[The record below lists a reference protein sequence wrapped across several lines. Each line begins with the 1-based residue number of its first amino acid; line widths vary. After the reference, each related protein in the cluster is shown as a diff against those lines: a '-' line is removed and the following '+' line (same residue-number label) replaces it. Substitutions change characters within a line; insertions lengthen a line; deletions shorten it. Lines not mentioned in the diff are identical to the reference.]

1 MASIDRDY
9 VLGIAVQLQTESIQ
23 ELESQLQAAADKI
36 KPISV
41 KAVAYGLEQAAS
53 SVQKYT
59 RSLKDATDQADKL
72 NSSLADAKIKDFAP
86 EQEKINRLLRDQ
98 TQIIEQN
105 TAAYK
110 EQADAV
116 AVLRD
121 KMSQNTAPLLN
132 SQTLNDALQQQ
143 RDMMALKDKFR
154 NMTVVGP
161 DGDVLE
167 KQNKA
172 LEKYVPQ
179 LNAAIEAQGKMN
191 SAQSVLSSWLTTNS
205 SGIDHFAQSLKNMAL
220 WAGSG
225 ALLFGGAA
233 AIGKGMS
240 DAVRSQQ
247 EQVMQGFYYPQGTF
261 TPQISAATQ
270 GAALGMAREY
280 GDEVM
285 HVQEAIGL
293 WAKVTNGELLPAIAL
308 TNDALKLNAVTGMNM
323 EEIYRASAGA
333 IQQLH
338 QPLSRVNDLY
348 QIGIGLATRYGGG
361 MKLLGGES
369 QDATRQMIEGITR
382 AGAVLSDTGMNMEQI
397 GAAVAVTM
405 QKMNIEGAEAG
416 SGLARAFAALGRG
429 KPHEILQQA
438 GIEIEHNSH
447 LLEDLASHWNKVGDA
462 LKGSVQSSALEYLD
476 VIISSVKEYEKA
488 VQTAS
493 SAKNS
498 DILDRLFKQIEGTDA
513 YKLMQAKAGIESFAI
528 TMGKELLPEIATV
541 ADYFNN
547 NFVPSLIRMSPE
559 IMSVVKDVGFLVAA
573 FAGLSAIRLAG
584 SMIAASIASFRNFGI
599 AVNGAFG
606 IVPIEERVAATALT
620 DYQRALLAT
629 LTENN
634 TVTAEMEVQIRTLAA
649 AHNVSVNSM
658 IEAWLKARGMI
669 PEAIATIEGSEEG
682 IAGIT
687 ASVASQVGLDAS
699 EIETAFTGMATTA
712 ESSAN
717 LISTAFMKA
726 IPVIGQVLL
735 VAGLAKGAYD
745 WARSDYDQA
754 DKNRMQYDKTYRNQ
768 RLFGQ
773 GGLYYEADMEKY
785 YFEHPENSP
794 YFQHTAAA
802 QTSGFSPAEV
812 ALFWRAHPEVKSDL
826 LAQAKAHYA
835 DYGDLLNQA
844 KSIQSGA
851 EFEDPAQKYKQMA
864 QSTLTDV
871 KKQLEQ
877 AELEAKKYLGDT
889 YSSAD
894 KTNPDSGGTTI
905 PKANQ
910 ALNAQADAI
919 LRNLNLLTKKDE
931 ADQRDVATAKLQ
943 IQHTNDKTAAL
954 ERLREAYSREIADR
968 QKDITAVQGQIT
980 HFNNLANSAA
990 NPQQQQTFLNKANA
1004 LQAGLQVLQSQ
1015 LTYLKAAKQVDVND
1029 QLGAILSNQYAPSIA
1044 ATKEAMKNMADGMK
1058 LKTETIPDL
1067 QALHASLN
1075 ENLYLANRLVT
1086 TFTHMGD
1093 NKDATKFKAWA
1104 EGLASDLSTVDTNME
1119 SIRQKASDLVGTL
1132 AEETTTG
1139 EEDLLFPGDKA
1150 VSRYGKAMD
1159 QIQRKLLEYQKLE
1172 QQDPG
1177 DTALQNAV
1185 NQWYAVE
1192 TAVAQTTYAVDAYQE
1207 KLKALQNTPTY
1218 AAITA
1223 LGNDLGSTLTSDVMS
1238 AFTASDNNQV
1248 NAIQSQITA
1257 LQNEKNLLQGKNSE
1271 VERMMLEQRI
1281 SQLEKDKAGIEERMK
1296 HPGFL
1301 KGIEEDMAK
1310 AVMKGLTDRLTKD
1323 LQDAFVNSILGKN
1336 PQNNPVVVATDT
1348 NTTATQENS
1357 AVINQLN
1364 ANLAR
1369 MASVSNVSGG
1379 SFSVG
1384 SGMGSGSSL
1393 FGAIASAAGLSTAGT
1408 LTSMGP
1414 GYSIP
1419 GSTVPGTT
1427 SSGAYTGTTVPSV
1440 SNGAYTGG
1448 TGAGAYSA
1456 IAMGASMFPFF
1467 GSPTGNGFGV
1477 DPSVY
1482 NQSVSSGGG
1491 AWNGG
1496 FKTANGKIN
1505 VSGIMQ
1511 ALGGAS
1517 AAVQGY
1523 DQGGF
1528 AGSLEAG
1535 LGVYSLMTS
1544 SLFSGGMAAFLGS
1557 VAPYAAAAMFL
1568 ASLFHPHYNPSQ
1580 NPDMFADSG
1589 YAQGLADAQG
1599 WAYTQANGWVSE
1611 DPGLKNQLGGQSE
1624 LQYLDAWYNSYPGG
1638 QGLNS
1643 QGKQLWDEIG
1653 KITGNG
1659 KGLEVRGL
1667 HQGNVYVSLPG
1678 QDSQVGE
1685 SGNWQTVLQDIDSAT
1700 QQLYALENQDMTGK
1714 GTWISVNSYG
1724 AGGGASAD
1732 FSPWYSPGLS
1742 SSDISAT
1749 LAMPYPPLNSNGAVS
1764 TSPGDPSGG
1773 TGPGGGPVRDA
1784 AGFGVSPLNVSTA
1797 VYLNTDVIAQQ
1808 VNAFNIQRQTSG
1820 WAMNY

>member
-9 VLGIAVQLQTESIQ
+9 VLGIAVQLQDQSIQ

-41 KAVAYGLEQAAS
+41 KAVAAGLEQAS
-53 SVQKYT
+53 SGVQKYT
-59 RSLKDATDQADKL
+59 RALKEATDQADKL
-72 NSSLADAKIKDFAP
+72 NSALADAKIKDFAP

-98 TQIIEQN
+98 TEIIDQN
-105 TAAYK
+105 TAAFK

-116 AVLRD
+116 AALRD
-121 KMSQNTAPLLN
+121 KMSQNTAPLVN
-132 SQTLNDALQQQ
+132 GRTLEDALQQQ

-154 NMTVVGP
+154 TMTVVGP
-161 DGDVLE
+161 DGDILE

-191 SAQSVLSSWLTTNS
+191 ASQSVLGSWLTTNS

-225 ALLFGGAA
+225 ALLFGGAT
-233 AIGKGMS
+233 AIGKGIT

-270 GAALGMAREY
+270 GAAIGMAREY

-447 LLEDLASHWNKVGDA
+447 LLEDLAAHWNKVGDA

-488 VQTAS
+488 IQTAS

-584 SMIAASIASFRNFGI
+584 SIIAASIASFRDFGI

-658 IEAWLKARGMI
+658 IEAWLKARGLI

-699 EIETAFTGMATTA
+699 EIEGAFTGMATTA
-712 ESSAN
+712 QSSAN

-745 WARSDYDQA
+745 WARSNYDQA
-754 DKNRMQYDKTYRNQ
+754 DKNRMQYDKSYRNQ

-785 YFEHPENSP
+785 YFEHPEKSP
-794 YFQHTAAA
+794 YFQRNAAA
-802 QTSGFSPAEV
+802 QTGGFSPAEA
-812 ALFWRAHPEVKSDL
+812 ALFWKAHPEVRNDL
-826 LAQAKAHYA
+826 LAQAKAQYA
-835 DYGDLLNQA
+835 GYGDLLKQA
-844 KSIQSGA
+844 QDIQSGA
-851 EFEDPAQKYKQMA
+851 AFEDPAVKYKQMA
-864 QSTLTDV
+864 QSTLADV

-877 AELEAKKYLGDT
+877 AELEAKKYLGNT

-894 KTNPDSGGTTI
+894 KTNPDSGGTSTVA
-905 PKANQ
+905 KANQ
-910 ALNAQADAI
+910 ALNSQADTI
-919 LRNLNLLTKKDE
+919 LRNLNLLSKKDE
-931 ADQRDVATAKLQ
+931 ADQKDVATAKLQ

-954 ERLREAYSREIADR
+954 DRLRDAYNSEIADR
-968 QKDITAVQGQIT
+968 QKDITAVQGEVA

-990 NPQQQQTFLNKANA
+990 NPQQQQQFLNRANQ
-1004 LQAGLQVLQSQ
+1004 LQAGLQVLQAQ
-1015 LTYLKAAKQVDVND
+1015 LAYLKMSKQVDVND

-1044 ATKEAMKNMADGMK
+1044 ATKESMKNMADGMK

-1067 QALHASLN
+1067 QGLHASLN

-1086 TFTHMGD
+1086 TFTHLTD
-1093 NKDATKFKAWA
+1093 PKDATKFKAWA
-1104 EGLASDLSTVDTNME
+1104 ESLSSDLSTVDTNME
-1119 SIRQKASDLVGTL
+1119 SIKQKASDLVGSL
-1132 AEETTTG
+1132 GEETATG

-1150 VSRYGKAMD
+1150 VSHYGKAMD

-1185 NQWYAVE
+1185 NQWYAVQ
-1192 TAVAQTTYAVDAYQE
+1192 TAVAATTYAVDAYQE

-1223 LGNDLGSTLTSDVMS
+1223 LGNDLGNTFTSDVMS
-1238 AFTASDNNQV
+1238 AFTSSDNNQV

-1281 SQLEKDKAGIEERMK
+1281 SQLEKEKSGIEERMK

-1310 AVMKGLTDRLTKD
+1310 AAMKGLTDRLTKD
-1323 LQDAFVNSILGKN
+1323 LQDAFTNSILGKN
-1336 PQNNPVVVATDT
+1336 PADNPVVLST
-1348 NTTATQENS
+1348 
-1357 AVINQLN
+1357 N
-1364 ANLAR
+1364 ANTQATTQNTIAISQLTAR
-1369 MASVSNVSGG
+1369 MGFGGSFGGG
-1379 SFSVG
+1379 SFSLPALGGGGGGG
-1384 SGMGSGSSL
+1384 SFASIAGMATSASGLNLSSPISSATTLPSGSFN
-1393 FGAIASAAGLSTAGT
+1393 FGGPGGSVPSGIPSGAGGLSGIGAGT
-1408 LTSMGP
+1408 AALTGL
-1414 GYSIP
+1414 
-1419 GSTVPGTT
+1419 T
-1427 SSGAYTGTTVPSV
+1427 A
-1440 SNGAYTGG
+1440 
-1448 TGAGAYSA
+1448 
-1456 IAMGASMFPFF
+1456 FPFF
-1467 GSPTGNGFGV
+1467 GSNSGT
-1477 DPSVY
+1477 PSV
-1482 NQSVSSGGG
+1482 SPGSAATSAASSGGANAPFWSSGSKNTQHVMG
-1491 AWNGG
+1491 AV
-1496 FKTANGKIN
+1496 A
-1505 VSGIMQ
+1505 GI
-1511 ALGGAS
+1511 S

-1528 AGSLEAG
+1528 TGALESG
-1535 LGVYSLMTS
+1535 LGTFEALTS
-1544 SLFSGGMAAFLGS
+1544 VGVPAPIAAPIAGVEFLFA
-1557 VAPYAAAAMFL
+1557 
-1568 ASLFHPHYNPSQ
+1568 LFHPHYNPSQ

-1589 YAQGLADAQG
+1589 YAQGLANAQG
-1599 WAYTQANGWVSE
+1599 WANTQATGWVYE
-1611 DPGLKNQLGGQSE
+1611 DPGLKTQLGGMTE
-1624 LQYLDAWYNSYPGG
+1624 LQYLDAWYNSYPSGN
-1638 QGLNS
+1638 GLNS

-1667 HQGNVYVSLPG
+1667 HQGNVYVSLAG

-1700 QQLYALENQDMTGK
+1700 QQLYTLENQDMTGK

-1724 AGGGASAD
+1724 AGGGGSTS

-1742 SSDISAT
+1742 SSDISAVT
-1749 LAMPYPPLNSNGAVS
+1749 AMPYPPLNSSGTIT

-1773 TGPGGGPVRDA
+1773 SGGIGGHGGGVGGGG
-1784 AGFGVSPLNVSTA
+1784 GFGVSPMAVTSNVF
-1797 VYLNTDVIAQQ
+1797 LNTEVIAQA
-1808 VNAFNIQRQTSG
+1808 VNAYNIQRQTSG